1 MKIEGIKKKNKK
13 KWGFFFAKQKSVW
26 HQGVMLSL
34 KIISVPKNEIGR
46 VEIDKIVKCIINKYI
61 INI

>member
-1 MKIEGIKKKNKK
+1 MKIEGIKNKESV
-13 KWGFFFAKQKSVW
+13 GFFFAKQKNVW
-26 HQGVMLSL
+26 QQGVIFSL

-46 VEIDKIVKCIINKYI
+46 VEIDRIVKCIINKYI